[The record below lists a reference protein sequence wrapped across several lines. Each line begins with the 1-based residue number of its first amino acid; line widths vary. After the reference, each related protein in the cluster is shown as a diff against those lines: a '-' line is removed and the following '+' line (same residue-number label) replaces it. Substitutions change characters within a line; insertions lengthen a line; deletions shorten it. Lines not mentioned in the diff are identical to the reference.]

1 MEQASPTSPPA
12 APSGSGGK
20 RKFGFWSIVL
30 LTVNGIIGTGIFL
43 SPAGVVK
50 VAGIWT
56 PLVYVLAGIFA
67 IILALTFASAAKYVT
82 KNGASYAYA
91 KAAFGPDLGFYVG
104 ITRFV
109 AAAIAWGVMAT
120 AVVRTTLG
128 IFGGSAAVTGTNIT
142 IGFVILMAILLGIVL
157 SGTYVTKLFSNIS
170 TLGKI
175 FALVVAI
182 GAGLAIFLSTGQ
194 NHFFD
199 LTQLTDAQGQALIK
213 PMDVTIFVG
222 AVLAAFYAYTGFESV
237 ASAASE
243 MDRPER
249 NLPRAIPLAIGIVV
263 VIYVGVVSIAMVIN
277 PEGLLRS
284 TDAVILASAFSNPI
298 VSNTIIYGA
307 VVSMFGINVA
317 AAFSTPYIFEAMAA
331 EGQIPR
337 FMCQRTRRGVPLFAF
352 LVTAAVALV
361 IPMAFAYDMRGIMI
375 ISSVS
380 RFVQFLV
387 VPIGVVLFYLGRSRE
402 HTTPGAMRSRLL
414 DIVVPVL
421 AFASSLFLLIK
432 FDWVGQFSTK
442 VAGGT
447 TQLNGWA
454 IWAMIIGYVVLP
466 IALYVPYRMGLYRSN
481 QDNEEVAS

>member
-1 MEQASPTSPPA
+1 MKQATSEGSQT
-12 APSGSGGK
+12 APQAPGGK
-20 RKFGFWSIVL
+20 RRFGFWSIVL

-50 VAGIWT
+50 VAGVWT
-56 PLVYVLAGIFA
+56 PLIYVLAGSFA
-67 IILALTFASAAKYVT
+67 IILALTFAAAAKYVT

-128 IFGGSAAVTGTNIT
+128 IFGGATAVTGTNIT
-142 IGFVILMAILLGIVL
+142 IGFVILIAILLGIVL

-182 GAGLAIFLSTGQ
+182 VAGLVIFLSSGQ

-199 LTQLTDAQGQALIK
+199 LTELSDAKGNPLIQ

-243 MDRPER
+243 MERPER
-249 NLPRAIPLAIGIVV
+249 NLPRAIPLAIGIIV
-263 VIYVGVVSIAMVIN
+263 VIYVSVVSIAMVIN
-277 PEGLLRS
+277 PEGLLKS

-307 VVSMFGINVA
+307 VISMFGINVA
-317 AAFSTPYIFEAMAA
+317 AAFNTPYIFEAMAA

-337 FMCQRTRRGVPLFAF
+337 FMCKRTRQGVPLFAF

-387 VPIGVVLFYLGRSRE
+387 VPIGVILFYFGLSRERTTPCATRSRI
-402 HTTPGAMRSRLL
+402 L
-414 DIVVPVL
+414 DVFVPVL

-432 FDWVGQFSTK
+432 FDWVAQFSTK
-442 VAGGT
+442 VADGSSH
-447 TQLNGWA
+447 LNGWA
-454 IWAMIIGYVVLP
+454 IWAMVIGYVVLP
-466 IALYVPYRMGLYRSN
+466 LALYVPYRMGMYQRDVDS
-481 QDNEEVAS
+481 ERVPS